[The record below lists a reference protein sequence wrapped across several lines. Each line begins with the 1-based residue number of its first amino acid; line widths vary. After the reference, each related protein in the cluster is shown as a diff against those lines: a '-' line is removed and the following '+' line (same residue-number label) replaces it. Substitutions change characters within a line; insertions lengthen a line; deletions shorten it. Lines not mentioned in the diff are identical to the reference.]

1 MPPQKRQ
8 PNGRSARTG
17 SPVSDGPAFAPSA
30 GSEERPLPHD
40 LNAERAVLGAILVN
54 EEAIDVASDL
64 LEPGQ
69 FFRDA
74 HQRIYESMIRL
85 SEGGKTIDLVMLNSE
100 LRRTGQLEEVGGP
113 AYIASLADGVP
124 RSANI
129 EHYASVV
136 RELAQLRAA
145 IYTSNKLR
153 QNAYASE
160 KKAGELLSD
169 AAEELLDLS
178 GAAIPGKPTRLGDL
192 IAGGMEALEK
202 SAAEG
207 GGAVTG
213 IATGFTSLDEMTAG
227 LHNGDLVLLAAR
239 TSQGKTSLAM
249 NIARNVACNHNVL
262 VFSLEMSKEQL
273 FLRMLAS
280 EARVDSHHMRTGYLN
295 DSDWPKLATAISTLD
310 ALNLFID
317 DTPSIGVREVR
328 ARARQIRQDKGSLG
342 LILIDYIQLMR
353 GRGKFDNR
361 QQELGTIS
369 RGLKAVGK
377 ELGVPVIALAQLS
390 RAMEAGPGKKARR
403 PQLHDLRESGD
414 LENDADVVI
423 FIYRPEPKD
432 EEPSDRAELI
442 IGKQRNGPTG
452 TVKVAWDATCV
463 TFDNLTMT

>member
-1 MPPQKRQ
+1 MKQKRQ
-8 PNGRSARTG
+8 PGDKSAQQEPSFQPEGRSE
-17 SPVSDGPAFAPSA
+17 D
-30 GSEERPLPHD
+30 RPLPHD
-40 LNAERAVLGAILVN
+40 LTAERATLGAILVN
-54 EEAIDVASDL
+54 SDAMDVAADV
-64 LEPGQ
+64 LEPGH
-69 FFRDA
+69 FFRRA
-74 HQRIYESMIRL
+74 HGMVFTAMLGIAEKGKEIDTVTLL
-85 SEGGKTIDLVMLNSE
+85 SD
-100 LRRTGQLEEVGGP
+100 LRRAGTLEECGGP
-113 AYIASLADGVP
+113 AYVTSLADGVP

-129 EHYASVV
+129 EHYANIV

-145 IYTSNKLR
+145 INTSDNLR
-153 QNAYASE
+153 RAAYES
-160 KKAGELLSD
+160 KKPAPELLSD

-178 GAAIPGKPTRLGDL
+178 SSAMSGKPTKLGDL
-192 IAGGMEALEK
+192 VAAGMESLEK

-213 IATGFTSLDEMTAG
+213 IASGFTSLDEMTAG
-227 LHNGDLVLLAAR
+227 LHGGDLFLLAAR

-249 NIARNVACNHNVL
+249 NIARNVAFNYNVL

-280 EARVDSHHMRTGYLN
+280 EARVNSHHMRTGYLS
-295 DSDWPKLATAISTLD
+295 DSDWPRLAEAITTMSE
-310 ALNLFID
+310 LNLFID

-328 ARARQIRQDKGSLG
+328 ARSRQLRQDKGSLG
-342 LILIDYIQLMR
+342 LIIIDYIQLMR

-361 QQELGTIS
+361 QQEIGTIS

-377 ELGVPVIALAQLS
+377 ELKVPVIALAQLS

-414 LENDADVVI
+414 LENDADVVV

-432 EEPSDRAELI
+432 GDDAPVDQAELI

-452 TVKVAWDATCV
+452 TVKVAWNANCV
-463 TFDNLTMT
+463 SFDNLSIV

>member
-1 MPPQKRQ
+1 M
-8 PNGRSARTG
+8 
-17 SPVSDGPAFAPSA
+17 
-30 GSEERPLPHD
+30 
-40 LNAERAVLGAILVN
+40 LGAILIN
-54 EEAIDVASDL
+54 SEDAYDVAVDK
-64 LEPGQ
+64 LEAQ
-69 FFRDA
+69 HFFREA
-74 HQRIYESMIRL
+74 HGHIFRAMCASFERGRSVDLITLKNELQRVGL
-85 SEGGKTIDLVMLNSE
+85 
-100 LRRTGQLEEVGGP
+100 LEEVGGP

-124 RSANI
+124 RSANVD
-129 EHYASVV
+129 HYAAIVK
-136 RELAQLRAA
+136 ETAQLREA

-153 QNAYASE
+153 AEAYASE
-160 KKAGELLSD
+160 RAPADMLSD
-169 AAEELLDLS
+169 AAERLLDLS
-178 GAAIPGKPTRLGDL
+178 GSALSGKPTKLRDL
-192 IAGGMEALEK
+192 IAPGMESLEK

-213 IATGFTSLDEMTAG
+213 IATGFTSLDDMTAG
-227 LHNGDLVLLAAR
+227 LHPADLVLLAAR

-249 NIARNVACNHNVL
+249 NIARNVACVVSAL

-280 EARVDSHHMRTGYLN
+280 EARVDSHRMRTGNLLE
-295 DSDWPKLATAISTLD
+295 SDWPRLATAISTLD
-310 ALNLFID
+310 ALHLFID

-328 ARARQIRQDKGSLG
+328 ARARQLRQDLAAKDAPPLG
-342 LILIDYIQLMR
+342 LIVIDYIQLMR

-361 QQELGTIS
+361 QQEIGTIS

-432 EEPSDRAELI
+432 DEPVDQAELI

-452 TVKVAWDATCV
+452 TVKVAWDSATV
-463 TFDNLTMT
+463 SFDNLTMT